1 MSGPLTRFVGGTSG
15 RSRGGSLSS
24 RRAALLGLVASSV
37 LVVLLLQVV
46 RLSVAEH
53 GEHLRN
59 VERFL
64 SFFRIHK
71 VTREHR

>member
-1 MSGPLTRFVGGTSG
+1 MPGPVTRVLGGTGG
-15 RSRGGSLSS
+15 RSRAGSLST
-24 RRAALLGLVASSV
+24 RRAALLGLVAFAV
-37 LVVLLLQVV
+37 LTVLLLQVV

-64 SFFRIHK
+64 AETK
-71 VTREHR
+71 